1 MIQSRKCVTQHPPP
15 LRLHPSILSKA
26 AVDIATLA
34 TAMAVA
40 EELATERMETEVVLV
55 RKGHRNVIFRVADD
69 RGGMEVDIIMVEE
82 EEEGVEEVVGGTG
95 VMVGGVMLLRD
106 QFW

>member
-55 RKGHRNVIFRVADD
+55 RKGHRNVIFRVGDD

-82 EEEGVEEVVGGTG
+82 EEAVGEVMGGMG

-106 QFW
+106 LFW